1 MYVRVNF
8 YNFISYLY
16 ADNQMGLKKKK
27 KSSLVYYFHP
37 FKSQKRVFIKKI
49 T

>member
-27 KSSLVYYFHP
+27 SSLVYYFHP

>member
-16 ADNQMGLKKKK
+16 ADNQMGLKKK
-27 KSSLVYYFHP
+27 SSLVYYFHP